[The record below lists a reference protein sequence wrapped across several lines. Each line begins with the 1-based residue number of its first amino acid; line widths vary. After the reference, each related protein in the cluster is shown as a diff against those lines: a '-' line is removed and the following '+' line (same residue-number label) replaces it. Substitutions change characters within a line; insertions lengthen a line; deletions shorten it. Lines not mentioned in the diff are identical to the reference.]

1 MQARGQGWLHGL
13 IGDDEIA
20 TEFDDAAQFAS
31 FSRFEAALISGLAA
45 AGRIEPGD
53 AARLTDDIAGFRPDT
68 AAIAEAAVRDGVPV
82 PEYVRQLRAHISAP
96 GGEMLHFGATSQD
109 LIDTATVEAL
119 IRVGDRFIE
128 RLETLLTALDKVEK
142 RDGHNPLQA
151 ITRMQPALGFHVA
164 DRLAAWC
171 RPLETARDRWLDL
184 RGEIGVLQFG
194 GAVGD
199 LQALGAGAGKVA
211 QTMAAKLEL
220 RWPGHAWHTERAPL
234 MRAASWFEGVTAALG
249 KIGQDIALMALR
261 GPSDIELSGGGRSSA
276 MPHKHNPV
284 AGEQLLAL
292 ARHNATLMG
301 GLHQAGIHEMER
313 SGAAWMLEWTILPQI
328 CETTGA
334 ALKAASTLVNSINR
348 MGETS

>member
-1 MQARGQGWLHGL
+1 MQVRGQGWLHGL

-20 TEFDDAAQFAS
+20 AEFDDAAQFAS
-31 FSRFEAALISGLAA
+31 FSRFEVALISGLAA
-45 AGRIEPGD
+45 AGRIEPAD

-68 AAIAEAAVRDGVPV
+68 IAIAEAALQDGVPV
-82 PEYVRQLRAHISAP
+82 PEYVRQLRAHVSAP
-96 GGEMLHFGATSQD
+96 GSDMLHFGATSQD
-109 LIDTATVEAL
+109 LIDTATVEAV
-119 IRVGDRFIE
+119 IRVGKHLLK
-128 RLETLLTALDKVEK
+128 RLETMLTALDTVDK
-142 RDGHNPLQA
+142 RDGHHALQA
-151 ITRMQPALGFHVA
+151 VTRMQPALGFHVA
-164 DRLAAWC
+164 DRLAVWR
-171 RPLETARDRWLDL
+171 RPLEAARDHWPDL
-184 RGEIGVLQFG
+184 RGEIGILQFG

-199 LQALGAGAGKVA
+199 LQALGADAGTVA
-211 QTMAAKLEL
+211 QTMADELEL
-220 RWPGHAWHTERAPL
+220 RWLGHAWHTERAPL
-234 MRAASWFEGVTAALG
+234 MRAASWFEEITIALG

-292 ARHNATLMG
+292 ARYNATLMG

-313 SGAAWMLEWTILPQI
+313 SGAAWMLECTILPQI

-334 ALKAASTLVNSINR
+334 ALKAASTLVSSINR

>member
-20 TEFDDAAQFAS
+20 AEFDDAAQFAS
-31 FSRFEAALISGLAA
+31 FSRFEAALIAGLAA
-45 AGRIEPGD
+45 AGRIEPAD

-68 AAIAEAAVRDGVPV
+68 IAIAEATVRDGVPV
-82 PEYVRQLRAHISAP
+82 PEYIRQLRAHVCAP
-96 GGEMLHFGATSQD
+96 GGDMLHYGATSQD
-109 LIDTATVEAL
+109 LIDTATMEAL
-119 IRVGDRFIE
+119 IRVGDRLVE
-128 RLETLLTALDKVEK
+128 RLETLLTALDAVEK
-142 RDGHNPLQA
+142 RDGHNALQA
-151 ITRMQPALGFHVA
+151 VTRMQPALDFHVA
-164 DRLAAWC
+164 DRLAVWR
-171 RPLETARDRWLDL
+171 RPLRASRDRWPDL
-184 RGEIGVLQFG
+184 RGEIGMLQFG

-199 LQALGAGAGKVA
+199 LQALGADASTVA
-211 QTMAAKLEL
+211 HTMAAKLEL

-234 MRAASWFEGVTAALG
+234 IKAASWLEAITAALG

-261 GPSDIELSGGGRSSA
+261 GSSDIKLTGGGRSSA

-292 ARHNATLMG
+292 ARYNATLMG
-301 GLHQAGIHEMER
+301 GLHQAGIHELER

-328 CETTGA
+328 CEITGA
-334 ALKAASTLVNSINR
+334 ALKAASTLVSSINR

>member
-1 MQARGQGWLHGL
+1 MRARGQGWLHGL

-20 TEFDDAAQFAS
+20 AEFDDAAQFAS
-31 FSRFEAALISGLAA
+31 FARFETALIEGLVA
-45 AGRIEPGD
+45 AGRIEPAD
-53 AARLTDDIAGFRPDT
+53 AARLADDIAGFQPDT
-68 AAIAEAAVRDGVPV
+68 ATIAGAALRDGVPV
-82 PEYVRQLRAHISAP
+82 PEYVRQLRAHVSAQ

-128 RLETLLTALDKVEK
+128 RLETLLTALDAVEK
-142 RDGHNPLQA
+142 RDGHNALQA
-151 ITRMQPALGFHVA
+151 VTRMQPALGFHVA
-164 DRLAAWC
+164 DRLAVWR
-171 RPLETARDRWLDL
+171 RPLEAARDRWPAL

-199 LQALGAGAGKVA
+199 LQALGADAGTVA
-211 QTMAAKLEL
+211 QTMADELEL
-220 RWPGHAWHTERAPL
+220 RWPGHAWHSDRTPVTV
-234 MRAASWFEGVTAALG
+234 AARWMEDISSTLG

-261 GPSDIELSGGGRSSA
+261 GPSDIKLSDGGRSSA

-292 ARHNATLMG
+292 ARYNATLMG
-301 GLHQAGIHEMER
+301 GLHQARIHEMER

-328 CETTGA
+328 CEITGA
-334 ALKAASTLVNSINR
+334 ALRVASTLVGSINR
-348 MGETS
+348 MGETQ